1 MIMIMW
7 LELDSQQLVN
17 FASFFTLLTCLIPV
31 VAVVLTIY
39 LN

>member
-17 FASFFTLLTCLIPV
+17 FASFTLLTCLIPV